1 MKSDVG
7 VKKYDRKREK
17 NHHFF
22 LTVQKSVFPVFLNF
36 FSGSWSVF
44 HKILTECVTL
54 HDKMIFAKKIG
65 KKEKIEIFWRKITFS
80 GRVLWA

>member
-7 VKKYDRKREK
+7 VKKNDRKREK
-17 NHHFF
+17 ITTFF
-22 LTVQKSVFPVFLNF
+22 DCPKKRYPFFLNF

-54 HDKMIFAKKIG
+54 HNKMIFAKKIG

-80 GRVLWA
+80 GRVFWA